1 MNHRPPLTFHREF
14 EFINPPRNSSHDK
27 KLSTFK
33 KKKKKKKKREKRK
46 KRKEKFSRATRFRAE
61 AARVETKRQRGGGN
75 EEKERIKSAVIS
87 RAFNVADERMRME
100 QSKRP

>member
-33 KKKKKKKKREKRK
+33 KKKKEERE
-46 KRKEKFSRATRFRAE
+46 KRKEKFRRATRFRAE